1 MNKPLVIYH
10 ANCVDGFAAAYAA
23 WTKLGDTAEYMPR
36 QYGEQR
42 DNFDIRVCERREVYV
57 LDFSFPKWKLDIIR
71 AVCEKLVML
80 DHHKTVFEDL
90 GLDPNERVEISEFLP
105 GKPPVEFILD
115 PNKSGAI
122 LAWEYFRPNAHIPE
136 LFAYVDDYD
145 RWQFKLEGTKAINK
159 GIWSHAPW
167 TFEQWHDWI
176 GFFNSVDDLQKLGE
190 VLLKQHDLHFKSIVE
205 KATMD
210 CVITDCFDGIYG
222 RMANCSPMFSSDV
235 GHELANQSGTFGLTW
250 TLDKRGQV
258 LCSLRSNGDY
268 DVSHIAKRYGGGGHK
283 NAAGFTTTLDSLVSW
298 MRPHA

>member
-1 MNKPLVIYH
+1 MKPLVIYH

-23 WTKLGDTAEYMPR
+23 WTKLGDDAEYLPC
-36 QYGEQR
+36 QYGKQR
-42 DNFDIRVCERREVYV
+42 DEFDPILCEDRDVYI
-57 LDFSFPKWKLDIIR
+57 LDFSFPKKKLAEILT
-71 AVCEKLVML
+71 VCGKAVML

-90 GLDPNERVEISEFLP
+90 GVDPNQRYEDNVNPYRN
-105 GKPPVEFILD
+105 FILD

-122 LAWEYFRPNAHIPE
+122 LAWEYFHPDTPIPT
-136 LFAYVDDYD
+136 LFKHVDDYD
-145 RWQFKLEGTKAINK
+145 RWQFKLDDTKEINK

-190 VLLKQHDLHFKSIVE
+190 ILLKQHNMNVKSIVE
-205 KATMD
+205 KAAMD
-210 CVITDCFDGIYG
+210 CIITGCFDDIAG